1 MYQDCRQQPVSIYS
15 KDFTVDSRTDTSASS
30 SSAAPYLRR
39 GAIGGRAAWARH
51 RHDPSIDSVVTD
63 LYWAGPAWAKKC
75 LMRHYMSPSCVSSS
89 PSDYDQSSQVVSS
102 EFSRN
107 SVCDSIM
114 DIDEARSPGHHI
126 YDKTNQQ
133 MFDLA
138 PSVFGDTSAH
148 GFLPPF
154 RPLSVLSTLSIQS
167 PPKED
172 DTWIS
177 VSPIEFAAK
186 YSLLTFSSD
195 DRWWENTPKFRSIR
209 SSGFSLCTS
218 GEAKEESF
226 QPDGLSRGRT
236 HFT

>member
-1 MYQDCRQQPVSIYS
+1 MWRNWW
-15 KDFTVDSRTDTSASS
+15 T
-30 SSAAPYLRR
+30 R
-39 GAIGGRAAWARH
+39 G
-51 RHDPSIDSVVTD
+51 RHDPSIDFIINDPSGLTLGRPGLGEKMFNATFPQD
-63 LYWAGPAWAKKC
+63 
-75 LMRHYMSPSCVSSS
+75 MSPSCVSSS

-114 DIDEARSPGHHI
+114 DVDEARSPGHHI

-154 RPLSVLSTLSIQS
+154 KPLSVLSTLSVQS
-167 PPKED
+167 PLKED

-177 VSPIEFAAK
+177 VSPIEFAVK

-195 DRWWENTPKFRSIR
+195 DRWWENTPKFRSLH
-209 SSGFSLCTS
+209 SSCFSLCTS
-218 GEAKEESF
+218 GEAKEEGF
-226 QPDGLSRGRT
+226 QPDGLSQGRT